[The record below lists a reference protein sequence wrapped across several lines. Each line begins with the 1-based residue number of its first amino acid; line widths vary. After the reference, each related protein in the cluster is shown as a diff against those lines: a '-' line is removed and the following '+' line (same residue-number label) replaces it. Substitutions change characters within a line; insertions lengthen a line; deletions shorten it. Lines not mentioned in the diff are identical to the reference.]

1 MARRDRIT
9 MVRRANPKQ
18 VTLPNSRSFL
28 ARCRLATRA
37 ELPANVH
44 LNRPYKQRAAPK
56 GQRRRARQGGRGFKS
71 AFKKAF
77 NFAKKI
83 SKNKAVRNI
92 GRAIISEAAGALESL
107 SKKVKNKKLK
117 AILNSDIAKT
127 GVDLAT
133 GSHWINFN
141 KFLMAGISNE
151 TIVKFFENETDDD
164 LTRVHY

>member
-1 MARRDRIT
+1 
-9 MVRRANPKQ
+9 MVKRQKPKR
-18 VTLPNSRSFL
+18 VTLPNGRTFL
-28 ARCRLATRA
+28 ARYRRATRT

-44 LNRPYKQRAAPK
+44 LERPYKQRAAPK
-56 GQRRRARQGGRGFKS
+56 GRRRRVKQGGRGFKS

-92 GRAIISEAAGALESL
+92 GKAIISEAPGALEGL
-107 SKKVKNKKLK
+107 SKKVKNIKLK

-133 GSHWINFN
+133 GFALD
-141 KFLMAGISNE
+141 KLQ
-151 TIVKFFENETDDD
+151 
-164 LTRVHY
+164 

>member
-1 MARRDRIT
+1 
-9 MVRRANPKQ
+9 MVKRQNPKR
-18 VTLPNSRSFL
+18 VTLPNGRTFL
-28 ARCRLATRA
+28 ARYRRATRT
-37 ELPANVH
+37 ELPANVR
-44 LNRPYKQRAAPK
+44 LERPYKQRAAPK
-56 GQRRRARQGGRGFKS
+56 GRRRRVKQGGRGFKS

-92 GRAIISEAAGALESL
+92 GRAIISEAPGALESL

-133 GSHWINFN
+133 GFALD
-141 KFLMAGISNE
+141 KLQ
-151 TIVKFFENETDDD
+151 
-164 LTRVHY
+164 

>member
-1 MARRDRIT
+1 
-9 MVRRANPKQ
+9 MVKRQNPNR
-18 VTLPNSRSFL
+18 VTLPSGRTFL
-28 ARCRLATRA
+28 ARYRRATHS
-37 ELPANVH
+37 ELPANVR
-44 LNRPYKQRAAPK
+44 LERPYNQRAAPK
-56 GQRRRARQGGRGFKS
+56 GRRQRVKQGGRGFKS

-92 GRAIISEAAGALESL
+92 GRAIISEAPGALEGL

-133 GSHWINFN
+133 GFALD
-141 KFLMAGISNE
+141 KLQ
-151 TIVKFFENETDDD
+151 
-164 LTRVHY
+164 

>member
-1 MARRDRIT
+1 
-9 MVRRANPKQ
+9 MVKRQKPKR
-18 VTLPNSRSFL
+18 VTLPNGRTFL
-28 ARCRLATRA
+28 ARYRRATRT
-37 ELPANVH
+37 ELPANVR
-44 LNRPYKQRAAPK
+44 LERPYKQRAAPK
-56 GQRRRARQGGRGFKS
+56 GRRRRVKQSGRGFKS

-92 GRAIISEAAGALESL
+92 GRAIISEAPGALEGL

-133 GSHWINFN
+133 GFALD
-141 KFLMAGISNE
+141 KLQ
-151 TIVKFFENETDDD
+151 
-164 LTRVHY
+164 

>member
-1 MARRDRIT
+1 MRT
-9 MVRRANPKQ
+9 
-18 VTLPNSRSFL
+18 
-28 ARCRLATRA
+28 
-37 ELPANVH
+37 ELPANVR
-44 LNRPYKQRAAPK
+44 LERPYKQRAAPK
-56 GQRRRARQGGRGFKS
+56 GRRRRVKQGGRGFKS

-92 GRAIISEAAGALESL
+92 GRAIISEAPGALEAL

-133 GSHWINFN
+133 GFALD
-141 KFLMAGISNE
+141 KLQ
-151 TIVKFFENETDDD
+151 
-164 LTRVHY
+164 